1 MPQKPK
7 LGISACLL
15 GEKVRYDGGHKL
27 DHYLADLLGRF
38 VEWVPVCPEVECG
51 LPVPRESMRLV
62 GGPEAPRLIAQRSGT
77 DHTQRM
83 LSWAEKRLAELGQE
97 DLCGFVFKSR
107 SPSSGMQG
115 VRIYSEKGMPVK
127 KGSGLFAA
135 AFMSRFPLVPV
146 EDEGRLNDPELREN
160 FIERIFV
167 FFRWKEMLDKR
178 PRIADFMEF
187 HASHKLLF
195 MSHHPKAVTLL
206 GQTVARADRQNLR
219 PVLDQYL
226 EIMMTELK
234 RIATGKKNVNVLHH
248 IMGYFKKQLSADEKQ
263 ELLEIIDSYHNGLI
277 PLIVPVT
284 LLNHYVRKFGEPYLS
299 RQVYLHPH
307 PLELM
312 LRNHV

>member
-1 MPQKPK
+1 MPHKPR

-27 DHYLADLLGRF
+27 DHYLAGVLGRF

-62 GGPEAPRLIAQRSGT
+62 GDPEAPRLIAQRSGT
-77 DHTQRM
+77 DHTGRM
-83 LSWAEKRLAELGQE
+83 LAWAEKRLAELE
-97 DLCGFVFKSR
+97 EKELCGFVFKSR

-135 AFMSRFPLVPV
+135 AFMRRFPLLPV

-167 FFRWKEMLDKR
+167 YSRWRGLLGKP
-178 PRIADFMEF
+178 PRLNDFMEF

-195 MSHHPKAVTLL
+195 MSHHPKAVTAL
-206 GQTVARADRQNLR
+206 GQRVARADRKNLL
-219 PVLDQYL
+219 PVMDQYL
-226 EIMMTELK
+226 AIMMTELK
-234 RIATGKKNVNVLHH
+234 RIATKKKNVNVLHH
-248 IMGYFKKQLSADEKQ
+248 IMGYFKKQLSPEEKQ
-263 ELLEIIDSYHNGLI
+263 ELLEIIDSYYNGLI

-284 LLNHYVRKFGEPYLS
+284 LFNHYVRKFGEPYLA
-299 RQVYLHPH
+299 RQVFLHPH